1 MESFTINSGSD
12 SSELYVMVECAE
24 DFIDK
29 SSGTNYME
37 KSTIIGGM
45 QTVVYPCIGV
55 FCFRAMQAFPLC
67 FQYSHEGC
75 IFIAI
80 SDEEFAEAIDRRARE
95 LLAEL
100 NGKLSRLKTC
110 LKEKKNEVR

>member
-1 MESFTINSGSD
+1 MESFTINSCSD
-12 SSELYVMVECAE
+12 SSELYVMVESVE

-29 SSGTNYME
+29 VTGVNYME
-37 KSTIIGGM
+37 RSTIIGEM
-45 QTVVYPCIGV
+45 QIVIFPGIGT

-67 FQYSHEGC
+67 FQYSYECC

-80 SDEEFAEAIDRRARE
+80 SDEEFTEAIDRRVLE
-95 LLAEL
+95 LKSEID
-100 NGKLSRLKTC
+100 GKLSRLKTC